1 MFDTHVH
8 TEYSSDSNMKIE
20 EALKAAEYNNLSLTF
35 TEHMDIKYPK
45 KGDFTFNVE
54 DYFREYSKFRG
65 DKLLLG
71 IEIGMKED
79 AANESRSVVLD
90 NKFDYVIGSIH
101 LVDNMDLYYPEYY
114 KDKSK
119 EEAYSEYLKT
129 MFGNFKQFD
138 FVDSLAHIDY
148 ICRYAKYDDKELY
161 YREFCDIID
170 EILKLIIDRGKCLEL
185 NTRRLDNK
193 EAIYSIINIYK
204 RYMELGGKY
213 ITVGSD
219 AHNPQTIGNNF
230 DIATEIAQ
238 NCNLKIV
245 HFKNRSME
253 Y

>member
-20 EALKAAEYNNLSLTF
+20 EALKAADYNKLSLTF
-35 TEHMDIKYPK
+35 TEHMDIGYP
-45 KGDFTFNVE
+45 KGDFTFDVG
-54 DYFREYSKFRG
+54 DYFRKYSRFRG

-71 IEIGMKED
+71 IEVGMKED
-79 AANESRSVVLD
+79 ALDESRVVVSD
-90 NKFDYVIGSIH
+90 NEFDYVIGSIH
-101 LVDNMDLYYPEYY
+101 LVDNMDLYYPDYY

-119 EEAYSEYLKT
+119 KDAYLRYLKA
-129 MFGNFKQFD
+129 MFVNFKQFD

-170 EILKLIIDRGKCLEL
+170 EILKLIINRGKCLEL
-185 NTRRLDNK
+185 NTRRLDSQK
-193 EAIYSIINIYK
+193 AIYSMIDIYK
-204 RYMELGGKY
+204 RYRELGGKY

-219 AHNPQTIGNNF
+219 AHNPEAIGNNF
-230 DIATEIAQ
+230 NIAEGIAEK
-238 NCNLKIV
+238 CNLKIV
-245 HFKNRSME
+245 HFKNRNME